1 MLGLVF
7 FGFDLLWAELWF
19 VAILVLLLAVLQFLC
34 WWVCCLNSFCY
45 FFWFVDFGVVVL
57 CGCSCVLALVACV
70 TLRVLLLDVLGL

>member
-19 VAILVLLLAVLQFLC
+19 VVILVLLLAVLQFLC

-45 FFWFVDFGVVVL
+45 FFWFVDFWCDCVVRL
-57 CGCSCVLALVACV
+57 
-70 TLRVLLLDVLGL
+70 